1 MAKNSL
7 IRIVGVF
14 IILSLA
20 SFICFGE
27 TDEQPKTLS
36 INMASPGFSPSMTYQ
51 NFGNGESVNTASGG
65 LTVVHNSSLSLP
77 QNMGASLNFTRVY
90 NSKSSK
96 DAYKDNGSASDEV
109 YPNWGF
115 LGPGWKLSF
124 GRVFLRVVRNTSAG
138 TNVAAYFYE
147 DEYGAE
153 YRLYA
158 VGADNQTFENDWIY
172 GEASAPIPH
181 DDKWYRSKD
190 GSFILARFTQSAV
203 NLSESYWTIYFPDG
217 SKKICGGNTN
227 AFVFPEK
234 SALSGCLQNG
244 TCPYCRNEEI
254 NGWYATTLLDKAGND
269 ILITYYAY
277 NNNPNNGDIQPYAG
291 SIDTIVDQFGR
302 TIDFEIWDG
311 DQSTQSP
318 FTRSGLLKS
327 ITYPDGAVEHYNYS
341 DSTPYVFNNTVSSVM
356 LSEVVDP
363 VGLETLYGYVG
374 WTGASGLERA
384 YLTTIHYP
392 TGATSEYIHTHIT
405 EISGNNATSVGDVV
419 SEKKLYVGTSN
430 VLKWS
435 WDRSFSEGPH
445 LGDLPGDL
453 IDGFPVIVKDPY
465 GVQEAHCFQGTNLDN
480 AGVEYY
486 VIRFNP
492 GTVINNSSML
502 SSPEANASSISMIQQ
517 KYWDFRTQKFGGAFV
532 NRACTKEYEE
542 GTLKWQTTTLRMKY
556 DGYGHYRR
564 TLSFEGDLEALP
576 NNPSF
581 AYKESAQIYDYDY
594 ENSVLPVT
602 NPPTENAVFDLTRL
616 ETSYSGGK
624 EYIGGLLKGDF
635 KVSSYLYDSH
645 GLPEDIL
652 EYYTQQE
659 NVLYTS
665 DDDPID
671 TPDNWE
677 EEPSDQLALPP
688 DGAFRQTSVDS
699 YLYGNPTQITYSN
712 SNNSG
717 NTYTQI
723 VGWDHGVVVN
733 SEWIGNVDSSYQD
746 FSRVINPNNGQ
757 IDSETLP
764 NNLVTHFYYD
774 AVGRIKKIQPPGGEK
789 PTTIDYPPGTTTRG
803 NEAWTTGHVIRL
815 YKGDADVLQVAGVPS
830 GGTINLPDL
839 EGLDT
844 YTYYEFDDLGRLWR
858 TSTVMPDNTW
868 SCTEKHYDPLGGVCF
883 ESMPFK
889 VGSLSSGSVGFPVA
903 GGSSYSITLPQNNA
917 KYYGAWTT
925 PFSNGTFDFPLTGDL
940 DPFYRTR
947 WVLRPG
953 DVKTRTD
960 YYGLRSDVTVFGI
973 KTGSTTTT
981 DSTTKYYKDIFG
993 RLVQVDA
1000 PDEGADAVYTYNGLD
1015 RMIKAVIGTGQ
1026 TRTFEYNAL
1035 GQLLQSVT
1043 PERGTINYL
1052 EYDARGNLLKMS
1064 DALSGGSYTL
1074 DYTYDGRGRAT
1085 ELRKS
1090 NSSYPLKAWEYD
1102 SNYLGRISKAIS
1114 YGTAFGEGYASNT
1127 EEYLYEGATGRLS
1140 QKNVSDMGKTFTVS
1154 YDYDDYGMVESE
1166 TRGLGQGNST
1176 IDYGYLHGR
1185 LDSALFADSQRGAH
1199 KINYHPSGGI
1209 KEICISEDYAKKI
1222 SYGEEAQTGRLS
1234 SIDYAAGGWTTGTY
1248 SYDSAGNIYGI
1259 GNNNYYHDSLLRL
1272 TAAEVENPQ
1281 QAGTT
1286 PSKYDFSYTYDA
1298 YGNMT
1303 ERDVTVEN
1311 PLDSISDLGRFSA
1324 SYVNNRFTALS
1335 YPDTN
1340 SSESIDSSYYDANG
1354 NQLKFNGITYT
1365 YDVLNRLKTG
1375 NGGGYVYYYG
1385 ADDERIAQISKRSL
1399 IDGESTYYLKEGG
1412 ATTGELHYKIVSSST
1427 TSIREKYFLYVGG
1440 NMLASSEKEYSFTR
1454 YNVDTGVPDPVDVSS
1469 ISRICP
1475 TTYAVHSQLI
1485 SIVSLSDAVSL
1496 TSKGMKY
1503 DITYNLEN
1511 VSDDLAGVMIML
1523 ERIKE
1528 DPGANGRTEHRRH
1541 HRRHRERDKRVC
1553 LYYLKGGMDA
1563 DFVFGRFGLKDN
1575 QNYGQITTLSSGQTY
1590 PVVFRDLMKDRSYC
1604 ITLYAWTSWGADP
1617 NLGYNLMKIEDGELF
1632 VPRDEDS
1639 TYFEMRSR
1647 IRPEGNDFK
1656 SKLCAKWGAKSE
1668 ANGYNVV
1675 AENGDGSRVILGAA
1689 GSSSTS
1695 LEIDGDQAVSLGVSE
1710 ETSYL
1715 LEGVI
1720 IEGPIVIGG
1729 PIRDRI
1735 IPILCDPN
1743 PIRGWAVPVIT
1754 QAELFV
1760 GAGAFNVAYIKWD
1773 TLSRRAP
1780 QYKVYRR
1787 IIEDLDGSGNEN
1799 DADDETAWPYEE
1811 VGVTANDYYTDP
1823 GVSLPETG
1831 RTLYYKV
1838 EPVDTNNIPLASK
1851 SSAMGADLVSGIH
1864 RLQARNISTGDGTRS
1879 VLVTWSNIDARWTPA
1894 EAEDFSFAEG
1904 SGLSYEIL
1912 RAYQSSANCPTGSL
1926 MESSKQGCFTED
1938 TFYSLGTSQ
1947 EASYTDTAIAEGD
1960 AAPLAFYKVRLL
1972 YDDGET
1978 HRTLIEGSA
1987 CDSTFVDR
1995 CYGVSGTL
2003 PVTGSWSQLG
2013 DPLLPYITV
2022 SWTPPAEALANPADY
2037 RYDVYVDGMLWTD
2050 YDNGIINQQS
2060 VILDIFGETAG
2071 EQHTIEVSV
2080 TNLCTGCILWS
2091 DAVTTT
2097 IPDYTTECPATE
2109 DYLSTGLHVVGPASG
2124 ENVAVQLFW
2133 SGTTG
2138 EKVQIYRSFTG
2149 NAGDFEELAVVDAAD
2164 RTFDDDTLLTGQT
2177 AYYFL
2182 RGVTYTS
2189 ETAFCKKSL
2198 SPIMKVET
2206 TAMAGQQTGTVYFY
2220 VRDHLGSS
2228 RLVLDSTGNIL
2239 SKFNYEPY
2247 GVELPS
2253 PTGNVTN
2260 EKYKYTGQERDYDTG
2275 MDYMHFRYYGSNIGR
2290 FMKPDNM
2297 ITNVMNPQS
2306 WNLYSYVNNSPIN
2319 ANDPSGHA
2327 ANQSMAQA
2335 KLAPPGGCAWEISA
2349 GYWQWNPGQSEGGS
2363 SEGGSSEGEMKLTDV
2378 QREWQLIDDV
2388 WWYMP
2393 FEEHWEGPEMTVTG
2407 GYEAGHW
2414 EWVGERGHTV
2424 LKDPYLDVNLGAGSN
2439 FLAGL
2444 TGGFQTDKRTLKN
2457 YPYLGVSLT
2466 SPGLGSSIMGS
2477 DSSITPGWNVGIQAQ
2492 YLISYQIGL
2501 AGGEFFI
2508 EKGFGFPGSV
2518 SLSAY
2523 YIFDPDKMR
2532 EAPPT
2537 MPLGYQPKYRKAFA
2551 PW

>member
-1 MAKNSL
+1 M
-7 IRIVGVF
+7 RIAGVF

-20 SFICFGE
+20 STICFGE
-27 TDEQPKTLS
+27 TDEPGTLNIS
-36 INMASPGFSPSMTYQ
+36 MASPGFSPSMTYQ

-96 DAYKDNGSASDEV
+96 DAYKDNGSASDEI

-124 GRVFLRVVRNTSAG
+124 GRVFLRVIRNTIAG

-147 DEYGAE
+147 DEYGSE
-153 YRLYA
+153 YRLFA
-158 VGADNQTFENDWIY
+158 VDADNQTFGDDWIY
-172 GEASAPIPH
+172 GEATAPIPH

-190 GSFILARFTQSAV
+190 GSFILARFTQSDA
-203 NLSESYWTIYFPDG
+203 NLPESYWTIYFPDG

-227 AFVFPEK
+227 AFVIPEK
-234 SALSGCLQNG
+234 SALSGCLLNG
-244 TCPYCRNEEI
+244 ACPYCRNEEI

-269 ILITYYAY
+269 IHITYRAY
-277 NNNPNNGDIQPYAG
+277 DPDNFQLYAG
-291 SIDTIVDQFGR
+291 SIETVMDQFDR

-311 DQSTQSP
+311 NQSTQSP

-363 VGLETLYGYVG
+363 VGLETIYGYVG
-374 WTGASGLERA
+374 WTSASNLERA
-384 YLTTIHYP
+384 YLTKIHYP

-435 WDRSFSEGPH
+435 WDRSFSDGPS

-453 IDGFPVIVKDPY
+453 IGGFPVIVKDPY

-486 VIRFNP
+486 IIRFKPGIYIDQSHEQWLINP
-492 GTVINNSSML
+492 SGHL
-502 SSPEANASSISMIQQ
+502 ADISLIQE

-532 NRACTKEYEE
+532 NRTCTKEYEG

-556 DGYGHYRR
+556 DGYGHYRK
-564 TLSFEGDLEALP
+564 TQSFEGDLEALP

-594 ENSVLPVT
+594 ENSVLPIT

-624 EYIGGLLKGDF
+624 EYTSSGLVGAY
-635 KVSSYLYDSH
+635 KVSSNSYNSE
-645 GLPEDIL
+645 GLPETIRQYYDIQSAIV
-652 EYYTQQE
+652 YSV
-659 NVLYTS
+659 NS
-665 DDDPID
+665 DDPE
-671 TPDNWE
+671 PDDGSETQN
-677 EEPSDQLALPP
+677 DRLALP
-688 DGAFRQTSVDS
+688 GGVFRLTSVDS
-699 YLYGNPTQITYSN
+699 YSYGNPTRVTYSN
-712 SNNSG
+712 SDGSG
-717 NTYTQI
+717 NTYIQI

-733 SEWIGNVDSSYQD
+733 SEWIGNVGNSYQD

-764 NNLVTHFYYD
+764 NNLVTYFYYD

-789 PTTIDYPPGTTTRG
+789 PTTVDYPSGSTTRG
-803 NEAWTTGHVIRL
+803 GETWATGHVIRL
-815 YKGDADVLQVAGVPS
+815 YKGTQDISQISGAPS
-830 GGTINLPDL
+830 SGMASLPESENGQDS
-839 EGLDT
+839 
-844 YTYYEFDDLGRLWR
+844 YSYYEFDDLGRLWR

-868 SCTEKHYDPLGGVCF
+868 SCTEKHYDPLGSVCF
-883 ESMPFK
+883 ESLPFN
-889 VGSLSSGSVGFPVA
+889 VGSLSSGSVGYPVA
-903 GGSSYSITLPQNNA
+903 AGNIYSIVLPQSNG
-917 KYYGAWTT
+917 KYLGVWNT
-925 PFSNGTFDFPLTGDL
+925 PFSAATSTAPLSGDL

-981 DSTTKYYKDIFG
+981 DPTTKYYKDIFG

-1015 RMIKAVIGTGQ
+1015 RMTKAVIGTDQ

-1035 GQLLQSVT
+1035 GQLLQSTT
-1043 PERGTINYL
+1043 PERGTVNYL

-1090 NSSYPLKAWEYD
+1090 NSSTLKAWEYD
-1102 SNYLGRISKAIS
+1102 NNYLGRISRAIS

-1127 EEYLYEGATGRLS
+1127 EQYYYDSGNGRLS

-1166 TRGLGQGNST
+1166 TRGLGQGTSIINYS
-1176 IDYGYLHGR
+1176 YLHGR
-1185 LDSALFADSQRGAH
+1185 LDKALFADSQRGAH

-1209 KEICISEDYAKKI
+1209 KEICISGDYAQKI

-1234 SIDYAAGGWTTGTY
+1234 NIDYAAGDWTTGTY
-1248 SYDSAGNIYGI
+1248 SYDGAGNIYGI
-1259 GNNNYYHDSLLRL
+1259 GNNNYYHDSLSRL
-1272 TAAEVENPQ
+1272 TVAEVENPQ
-1281 QAGTT
+1281 GESN
-1286 PSKYDFSYTYDA
+1286 PSKYDFSYTYDTF
-1298 YGNMT
+1298 GNMT
-1303 ERDVTVEN
+1303 QRTAV
-1311 PLDSISDLGRFSA
+1311 LDGTTTPVVDLGRFTA
-1324 SYVNNRFTALS
+1324 AFNPANNRMTSFTS
-1335 YPDTN
+1335 TDTDTT
-1340 SSESIDSSYYDANG
+1340 ETLGKGDYDANG

-1365 YDVLNRLKTG
+1365 YDVLNRLKSG
-1375 NGGGYVYYYG
+1375 NGGSYVYYYG

-1454 YNVDTGVPDPVDVSS
+1454 STIDTGGADPVDVSFAG
-1469 ISRICP
+1469 RLCP
-1475 TTYAVHSQLI
+1475 ITYAVQSQMI

-1528 DPGANGRTEHRRH
+1528 EPGSSGRTEHRRQ
-1541 HRRHRERDKRVC
+1541 HRRQRERDKRVC
-1553 LYYLKGGMDA
+1553 LYYLKDGMDA

-1575 QNYGQITTLSSGQTY
+1575 QNYGQITSLSSGQTY

-1617 NLGYNLMKIEDGELF
+1617 NLGYNLMKLEDGELF

-1647 IRPEGNDFK
+1647 VKPEGHNFK

-1668 ANGYNVV
+1668 ATGYNVV

-1695 LEIDGDQAVSLGVSE
+1695 LEVDGDQAVSLGVSE
-1710 ETSYL
+1710 DTYYL

-1720 IEGPIVIGG
+1720 TEEPIVIGG
-1729 PIRDRI
+1729 PIEDK
-1735 IPILCDPN
+1735 IL
-1743 PIRGWAVPVIT
+1743 PIRCTPLPLPGWAVPEIRSTIV
-1754 QAELFV
+1754 LD
-1760 GAGAFNVAYIKWD
+1760 GASNNIAYISWN
-1773 TLSRRAP
+1773 TFARRAP
-1780 QYKVYRR
+1780 LYKIYRVQGV
-1787 IIEDLDGSGNEN
+1787 ISDPEAEGLNYIAIGS
-1799 DADDETAWPYEE
+1799 
-1811 VGVTANDYYTDP
+1811 TANDYFVFEEEVP
-1823 GVSLPETG
+1823 PEG
-1831 RTLYYKV
+1831 EDICYKV
-1838 EPVDTNNIPLASK
+1838 APFDSDDETQLAGTSI
-1851 SSAMGADLVSGIH
+1851 GAFAYYVGNTYWPD
-1864 RLQARNISTGDGTRS
+1864 ARNLSAGDGTRI
-1879 VLVTWSNIDARWTPA
+1879 VEVTLPSS
-1894 EAEDFSFAEG
+1894 DFPVFADE
-1904 SGLSYEIL
+1904 SGLSYRLYRVYLSSADCKPGTFRESSKYDNYSCPDQTQYEAYGTVQEPVFADTGFSSADGQPLVFYKWEVFYNDEMLIGASECASTFVGSCVGNTETIDVSAAWPGTTDL
-1912 RAYQSSANCPTGSL
+1912 WGNPLVNINWSVPPSVASTPGDFKVRMYVDGYITYDEPAYQSHSVQTTMGSNTG
-1926 MESSKQGCFTED
+1926 D
-1938 TFYSLGTSQ
+1938 
-1947 EASYTDTAIAEGD
+1947 
-1960 AAPLAFYKVRLL
+1960 
-1972 YDDGET
+1972 
-1978 HRTLIEGSA
+1978 
-1987 CDSTFVDR
+1987 
-1995 CYGVSGTL
+1995 
-2003 PVTGSWSQLG
+2003 
-2013 DPLLPYITV
+2013 
-2022 SWTPPAEALANPADY
+2022 
-2037 RYDVYVDGMLWTD
+2037 
-2050 YDNGIINQQS
+2050 
-2060 VILDIFGETAG
+2060 
-2071 EQHTIEVSV
+2071 QHTVQIVA
-2080 TNLCTGCILWS
+2080 TNLCSGCEIVSNAL
-2091 DAVTTT
+2091 TLT
-2097 IPDYTTECPATE
+2097 IPSYEIDCPTTQDTM
-2109 DYLSTGLHVVGPASG
+2109 HVITNILGPGDGDTIS
-2124 ENVAVQLFW
+2124 VQLLW
-2133 SGTTG
+2133 TG
-2138 EKVQIYRSFTG
+2138 ATGAMVDIYRSDTG
-2149 NAGDFEELAVVDAAD
+2149 EAGSYVLLAEVDSTENSYED
-2164 RTFDDDTLLTGQT
+2164 STVLSGHTV
-2177 AYYFL
+2177 YYYL
-2182 RGVTYTS
+2182 KSVTYNS
-2189 ETAFCKKSL
+2189 ETQACVKANSEIEQIVA
-2198 SPIMKVET
+2198 SP
-2206 TAMAGQQTGTVYFY
+2206 MAGQQMGTVYFY
-2220 VRDHLGSS
+2220 VRDHLGNS

-2253 PTGNVTN
+2253 SMGNVTN

-2275 MDYMHFRYYGSNIGR
+2275 MDYMHFRYYASTMGR

-2297 ITNVMNPQS
+2297 ITNAANPQA

-2319 ANDPSGHA
+2319 ANDPTGHDIRGKQGKTGMSFALAGVPNVDLSGMLTPVEMYEWFSGNILYGNVPTAGQYYRAQYASSHSGFSGA
-2327 ANQSMAQA
+2327 VNASHKAFTDWVSDIEVKVPNLTPEVLSTLESIYQMSLKYGIELAFYISLANCGG
-2335 KLAPPGGCAWEISA
+2335 LATVVVFGDQITVSASLFELSPNEISFFERTI
-2349 GYWQWNPGQSEGGS
+2349 GYSENN
-2363 SEGGSSEGEMKLTDV
+2363 L
-2378 QREWQLIDDV
+2378 LA
-2388 WWYMP
+2388 
-2393 FEEHWEGPEMTVTG
+2393 F
-2407 GYEAGHW
+2407 
-2414 EWVGERGHTV
+2414 GHTHPQEDKKIV
-2424 LKDPYLDVNLGAGSN
+2424 LSN
-2439 FLAGL
+2439 GKVFFSG
-2444 TGGFQTDKRTLKN
+2444 
-2457 YPYLGVSLT
+2457 LGVSEADINYYADFWWNNFPST
-2466 SPGLGSSIMGS
+2466 SLIVLQMTRDFNLIEMTIDFYDCNAVGRRSIILGG
-2477 DSSITPGWNVGIQAQ
+2477 N
-2492 YLISYQIGL
+2492 
-2501 AGGEFFI
+2501 
-2508 EKGFGFPGSV
+2508 
-2518 SLSAY
+2518 
-2523 YIFDPDKMR
+2523 
-2532 EAPPT
+2532 
-2537 MPLGYQPKYRKAFA
+2537 
-2551 PW
+2551 